1 MSTLA
6 VIPARGASKRLPRKN
21 ILPFRGR
28 PMIAW
33 TVHAALES
41 RLFDT
46 VLVTT
51 DDDEIAAC
59 ATLPGTTLDRRPA
72 HLATD
77 NVPLTAVLT
86 YILENS
92 GARYDNVCL
101 LMPNCPLRDE
111 ADIAASFEHFRS
123 APTGATMSV
132 VTYDWRRP
140 EWALLETDGYI
151 HPASAQDLQ
160 AIASRDYLMCP
171 SGAIRWVHRNTFL
184 HEPTFYPER
193 LTGFEMPW
201 HRAIDIDEATDLELA
216 SCVGHAIDSGFRF
229 ADDR

>member
-1 MSTLA
+1 MRKLA

-21 ILPFRGR
+21 ILSFRGR

-59 ATLPGTTLDRRPA
+59 ATLPGATLDRRPA
-72 HLATD
+72 HLAAD
-77 NVPLTAVLT
+77 NVPLTQVLT
-86 YILENS
+86 YILEKS
-92 GARYDNVCL
+92 GAGYDNVCL

-111 ADIAASFEHFRS
+111 ADIKASFARFAGTS
-123 APTGATMSV
+123 ACATMSV
-132 VTYDWRRP
+132 VAYDWRRP

-151 HPASAQDLQ
+151 HSASVQDRH
-160 AIASRDYLMCP
+160 AVASRQHLMCP
-171 SGAIRWVHRNTFL
+171 SGAIRWVHVDGFL
-184 HEPTFYPER
+184 RQPTFYPQR

-216 SCVGHAIDSGFRF
+216 SCVGHALDSGFRF
-229 ADDR
+229 TDGH